1 MKEFPVFAEI
11 TGLLHSACTFDT
23 EKVLFLFD
31 EKNMYVLEW
40 TAEKL
45 LPALLILICTA
56 LVSITLLLSTTT
68 LCAKIDQEARA
79 LVSDSLIWKV
89 SSEENR
95 TAWFC

>member
-40 TAEKL
+40 TAEKTPTCL
-45 LPALLILICTA
+45 AYTDLYCIGINHFTPQYNYALCQDRPGSKSPGLRLFDME
-56 LVSITLLLSTTT
+56 SIIRR
-68 LCAKIDQEARA
+68 K
-79 LVSDSLIWKV
+79 
-89 SSEENR
+89 
-95 TAWFC
+95 